1 MVIGDLNCKYSWFAI
16 NLSGWAK
23 QCQPPTPAESDNAP
37 NNICYCVV
45 PPTWPP
51 RCQMETTN
59 SSNDHGILISSQER
73 RYITPI

>member
-45 PPTWPP
+45 PPN
-51 RCQMETTN
+51 MAAKM
-59 SSNDHGILISSQER
+59 SNGNHQFKQ
-73 RYITPI
+73 